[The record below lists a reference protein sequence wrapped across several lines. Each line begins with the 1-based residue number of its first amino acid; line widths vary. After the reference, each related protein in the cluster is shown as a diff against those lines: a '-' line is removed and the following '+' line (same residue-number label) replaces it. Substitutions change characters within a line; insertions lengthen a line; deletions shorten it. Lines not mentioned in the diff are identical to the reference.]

1 MAEFDVLIR
10 GGTVVD
16 GTRVPKFKADLG
28 IKDGR
33 SPRSAA
39 GWIRPT
45 LTRCLRPTA

>member
-1 MAEFDVLIR
+1 MAQFDTMIR

-33 SPRSAA
+33 R
-39 GWIRPT
+39 RPG
-45 LTRCLRPTA
+45 RRQDGPGRR